1 MKSGDPIPGAD
12 PTPGADAMPRRLDDG
27 YQDRLQI
34 CEALAA
40 MGLPELVDK
49 IHILERY
56 VAMLLHWSQRMNL
69 TAIRDEPDIWQRHL
83 FDCLVIVPLLRQRLA
98 TSGERPATPVL
109 LDAGTGAGLPALM
122 LALAEPSWQLVAV
135 DAVDKKLGFVRQAA
149 AEMGL
154 TNLFTL
160 HARLEKLRLAMAS
173 LPDFAQATRHL
184 IQPQGLFCAM
194 KGQEPHAEIA
204 VLKALHPDWCI
215 ETVSLRVPGLDAQ
228 RCAVMMQ
235 ASC

>member
-160 HARLEKLRLAMAS
+160 HARLEKLRLAMRPIQAWPQQGFDMVVSRAFAS

-194 KGQEPHAEIA
+194 K
-204 VLKALHPDWCI
+204 
-215 ETVSLRVPGLDAQ
+215 
-228 RCAVMMQ
+228 
-235 ASC
+235 

>member
-135 DAVDKKLGFVRQAA
+135 DA
-149 AEMGL
+149 
-154 TNLFTL
+154 TL
-160 HARLEKLRLAMAS
+160 HARLEKLRLAMRPIQAWPQQGFDMVVSRAFAS